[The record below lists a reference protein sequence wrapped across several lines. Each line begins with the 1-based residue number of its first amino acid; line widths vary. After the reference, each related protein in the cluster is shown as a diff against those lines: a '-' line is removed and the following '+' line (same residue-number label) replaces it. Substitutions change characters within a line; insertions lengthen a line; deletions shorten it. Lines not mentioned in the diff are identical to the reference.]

1 MEFIMFSGKIL
12 YPDDFK
18 NTIEDIIAVNINDD
32 IVRIDGYQTHPEKW
46 LFTVL
51 RCEKGLF
58 KKLKEKK

>member
-1 MEFIMFSGKIL
+1 MEFIMFSGQRL

-18 NTIEDIIAVNINDD
+18 NTIEDIIAVNIDDD

-51 RCEKGLF
+51 RYERGLF
-58 KKLKEKK
+58 QRLKDKK